1 MSARVLVVDDIPA
14 NVKLLEAKLSAEYF
28 DVLTA
33 LSGPDAI
40 AICERGEADIVLL
53 DVMMPGMNGFEVCRR
68 LKGEATT
75 AHIPV
80 VIVTALDQPADR
92 LQGLDAGADDFLTK
106 PLDDTALFARVRSLA
121 RLKAM
126 TDELRNRALASR
138 RLGIT
143 DPLAAAAQETG
154 LNGRILLVEDR
165 PSATERLRDILST
178 FHSVEVE
185 ADPHLALLRA
195 GEQPFDAVLVSLDL
209 AEHDGLRLCS
219 QLRSLERTRD
229 VSVLLMGEAEG
240 RARILRGLEIG
251 AHDFLVRPI
260 DRNELLARV
269 RTQVRRKRFTDRLRE
284 SVQSSMEMAVMDQLT
299 GLYNRRF
306 LDSRLSAM
314 FTESVLRARALSVL
328 MLDVDRFKTINDSW
342 GHGAGDDV
350 LREFAD
356 RVRACTRGIDV
367 VARMG
372 GEEVAV
378 LLPDTTLEA
387 AYAVA
392 ERIRKRVEAEPF
404 PIQSHSRG
412 IPVTV
417 SIGVASRRGGDA
429 SAETIVKRADD
440 ALYRAKEAGR
450 NRVIAA
456 NAA

>member
-33 LSGPDAI
+33 LNGPDAI
-40 AICERGEADIVLL
+40 AICERGDADIVLL
-53 DVMMPGMNGFEVCRR
+53 DVMMPGMNGFDVCRR
-68 LKGEATT
+68 LKSEATT

-92 LQGLDAGADDFLTK
+92 LTGLDAGADDFLTK
-106 PLDDTALFARVRSLA
+106 PLDDAALFARVRSLS

-126 TDELRNRALASR
+126 TDELRGRALASR

-143 DPLAAAAQETG
+143 DPLAAAVQETG

-165 PSATERLRDILST
+165 PNARERLREVLSN
-178 FHSVEVE
+178 FHSVETE
-185 ADPHLALLRA
+185 TDPHQALLRV
-195 GEQPFDAVLVSLDL
+195 GEEQFDAVLVSLDL

-229 VSVLLMGEAEG
+229 LSVLLMAEAED
-240 RARILRGLEIG
+240 RSRILRGLEIG
-251 AHDFLVRPI
+251 AHDFLLRPI

-306 LDSRLSAM
+306 LDNRLTTMFNESA
-314 FTESVLRARALSVL
+314 LRARSLSALVL
-328 MLDVDRFKTINDSW
+328 DIDRFKSVNDTW
-342 GHGAGDDV
+342 GHDAGDDV

-367 VARMG
+367 VARLG

-378 LLPDTTLEA
+378 VLPDTTLDA

-392 ERIRKRVEAEPF
+392 ERIRERVEAEPF
-404 PIQSHSRG
+404 PIQNHTRG
-412 IPVTV
+412 ISVTV
-417 SIGVASRRGGDA
+417 SIGVASRRAGDT
-429 SAETIVKRADD
+429 SPAEIVKRADD
-440 ALYRAKEAGR
+440 ALYRAKAAGR
-450 NRVIAA
+450 NRVMAA
-456 NAA
+456 HAA